1 MPKKRSGRLSLK
13 TTVEQQLAE
22 VAKEI
27 LWLLQERSQTGLDE
41 LKQLVMERITAA
53 VELILTAFEVSRA
66 AEKPRDPD
74 ACSGAD
80 PASKL
85 RDFCMSVSLSDGKS
99 LDQDR
104 PNTSSG
110 QRRSTN

>member
-1 MPKKRSGRLSLK
+1 MPKRRYGRLSLK

-41 LKQLVMERITAA
+41 LKRLVMERITAA

-66 AEKPRDPD
+66 AEKPRDPV
-74 ACSGAD
+74 ACPRAD

-85 RDFCMSVSLSDGKS
+85 RGKCVFGSLKV
-99 LDQDR
+99 
-104 PNTSSG
+104 
-110 QRRSTN
+110 